1 MKITKS
7 KLKEIIREMI
17 EEEMNIPIWE
27 QNLPEGWFQDLK
39 AKAQKAYIKANP
51 NSKYAKSVKSG
62 EKEAPMT
69 RKDKAKKALK
79 KSKEKRDKQD
89 ADIAKKDQEFNKKW
103 KQNREIIKQYKNIDW
118 EEEQDGDELR
128 DSVNAFLSMRNISP
142 ADAAKISDE
151 IDEFQEEQMEDE
163 PNFDK
168 LNFQQ
173 DKIRKLMTKALK
185 DRAKATRK
193 RNQSS
198 TNTSSSGGSS
208 GGSSSGGGFG
218 SDVGATTRGLGG
230 GIF

>member
-7 KLKEIIREMI
+7 KLKEIIREMV
-17 EEEMNIPIWE
+17 EEELNIPIWE
-27 QNLPEGWFQDLK
+27 QNLPESWFQDLK

-51 NSKYAKSVKSG
+51 NSKYAKGVKSG

-69 RKDKAKKALK
+69 KKDKTKKAE
-79 KSKEKRDKQD
+79 KEKRDKQK
-89 ADIAKKDQEFNKKW
+89 AMRAKKSQEHKKLFRQNK
-103 KQNREIIKQYKNIDW
+103 EAIKQYKNIDW

-128 DSVNAFLSMRNISP
+128 DSVNAFQAMRRISNK
-142 ADAAKISDE
+142 DAAKISDE
-151 IDEFQEEQMEDE
+151 VSEFQEEQMQDE

-173 DKIRKLMTKALK
+173 DKIRKLMTKAIK
-185 DRAKATRK
+185 DRAKATAE
-193 RNQSS
+193 RNRDDSD
-198 TNTSSSGGSS
+198 TSSSGGSS
-208 GGSSSGGGFG
+208 GGSSSRGGFG

>member
-51 NSKYAKSVKSG
+51 NSKYAKGVKSG

-69 RKDKAKKALK
+69 SKDKKAKVDARE
-79 KSKEKRDKQD
+79 KEKE
-89 ADIAKKDQEFNKKW
+89 KKKEKEKLERNKKN
-103 KQNREIIKQYKNIDW
+103 QEIVKQYKNINWDDENDAGDLRNFVDSFRNMGKISTKDAGILNNELDEF
-118 EEEQDGDELR
+118 EEEQMQDD
-128 DSVNAFLSMRNISP
+128 
-142 ADAAKISDE
+142 
-151 IDEFQEEQMEDE
+151 

-168 LNFQQ
+168 INFQQ
-173 DKIRKLMTKALK
+173 DKIRKLMTKAFQNK
-185 DRAKATRK
+185 RKQDYGGDDDRDDSR
-193 RNQSS
+193 
-198 TNTSSSGGSS
+198 GSS
-208 GGSSSGGGFG
+208 NSKGSSSSNTGGKFG

>member
-7 KLKEIIREMI
+7 KLKEIIREMV
-17 EEEMNIPIWE
+17 EEELNIPIWE
-27 QNLPEGWFQDLK
+27 QNLPESWFQDLK

-51 NSKYAKSVKSG
+51 NSKYAKGVKSG

-69 RKDKAKKALK
+69 GKDKAKKALK

-89 ADIAKKDQEFNKKW
+89 AMRAKKSQEQKKFFRQNK
-103 KQNREIIKQYKNIDW
+103 ETIKQYKNIDW

-128 DSVNAFLSMRNISP
+128 DSVNAFQAMRRISQK
-142 ADAAKISDE
+142 DAAKISDE
-151 IDEFQEEQMEDE
+151 VDEFQEEQMQDE

-173 DKIRKLMTKALK
+173 DKIRKLMTKAIK
-185 DRAKATRK
+185 DRAKATAE
-193 RNQSS
+193 RNRDDSD
-198 TNTSSSGGSS
+198 TSSSGGSS
-208 GGSSSGGGFG
+208 GGSSSRGGFG

>member
-51 NSKYAKSVKSG
+51 NSKYAKGVKSG

-69 RKDKAKKALK
+69 SKDKKAKVDARE
-79 KSKEKRDKQD
+79 KEKE
-89 ADIAKKDQEFNKKW
+89 KKKEKEKLERNKKN
-103 KQNREIIKQYKNIDW
+103 QEIVKQYKNINWDDENDAGDLRNFVDSFRNMGKISTKDAGILNNELDEF
-118 EEEQDGDELR
+118 EEEQMQDD
-128 DSVNAFLSMRNISP
+128 
-142 ADAAKISDE
+142 
-151 IDEFQEEQMEDE
+151 

-168 LNFQQ
+168 INFQQ
-173 DKIRKLMTKALK
+173 DKIRKLMTKAFQNK
-185 DRAKATRK
+185 RKQDYGGDDDRDDSR
-193 RNQSS
+193 
-198 TNTSSSGGSS
+198 
-208 GGSSSGGGFG
+208 GSSSSKGSSSSNTGGKFG

>member
-51 NSKYAKSVKSG
+51 NSKYAKGVKSG

>member
-69 RKDKAKKALK
+69 SKDKKAKRMDKLK
-79 KSKEKRDKQD
+79 KDRERLEKEIER
-89 ADIAKKDQEFNKKW
+89 KKERNKKN
-103 KQNREIIKQYKNIDW
+103 QEIVKQYKNIDW
-118 EEEQDGDELR
+118 DDENDAGDLRNFVDSFRNMGKISTKDAGILNNELDEFEEEQMQDD
-128 DSVNAFLSMRNISP
+128 
-142 ADAAKISDE
+142 
-151 IDEFQEEQMEDE
+151 

-168 LNFQQ
+168 INFQQ
-173 DKIRKLMTKALK
+173 DKIRKLMTKAFQNK
-185 DRAKATRK
+185 RKQDYGGDDDRDDSR
-193 RNQSS
+193 
-198 TNTSSSGGSS
+198 
-208 GGSSSGGGFG
+208 GSSSSKGSSSSDTGGKFG